1 MKKWVLGVT
10 GGIGAGKSAVT
21 KEFER
26 LGIEVID
33 ADIIARDVVAVGSA
47 ALEQIKLHFGE
58 TILQHDGTLNR
69 AKLRERIF
77 SNELEKHWLNN
88 LLHPLI
94 REKTLMALSSSQ
106 SPYSILAAPLLFENQ
121 LQKFC
126 QRTLLVDVPEEIQL
140 IRTVERDQVSEQQVK
155 AIISAQMSR
164 NEKRALADDILD
176 NSNALS
182 QTYTKL
188 KELHEF
194 YLRQARLVSGD

>member
-26 LGIEVID
+26 LGIDVID

-58 TILQHDGTLNR
+58 TILRQDGTLNR

-94 REKTLMALSSSQ
+94 SENTLMALSSSQ
-106 SPYSILAAPLLFENQ
+106 SPYCILAAPLLFENQ

-140 IRTVERDQVSEQQVK
+140 IRTIERDQVSEQQVK

-194 YLRQARLVSGD
+194 YLRQAQLVRGD